1 MSEIDVR
8 LEDVW
13 KQYRMSTRRGA
24 QPFWALQG
32 VTVDVVR
39 GSTTGIIGRNGA
51 GKSTLFKLLAGIT
64 TPTRGRITLRGR
76 LAALIEVASGFHP
89 ELTGRE
95 NVLLSGAILGMTRR
109 DVVAKLASIVD
120 FAGIG
125 AFIDTPVKWY
135 SSGMYV
141 RLGFSVA
148 AHLDPDIML
157 VDEVLA
163 VGDAEFQARCME
175 RVQELRRRG
184 VTMLIVSHDL
194 TAIAQLCDRA
204 ILLEAGRVA
213 ADGLPAAVIADYH
226 RRVTTEEVNGGGFA
240 PIAREGALKVA
251 SLLIDV
257 PGRDG
262 VVPVRPGDPLRVTL
276 RYTATRPLRIAV
288 DVSYYSADGRT
299 LMARAS
305 TAGSV
310 VAVGPP
316 GGGIEFRCPMLPL
329 APGSYHIGAVVR
341 DADSSA
347 VIDWWD
353 GGTTLRVAGDG
364 SGGGPVFMPHE
375 WRLLPAA
382 SPVPAAEASGRPP
395 RGHADRA
402 SGTSGPAA
410 A

>member
-1 MSEIDVR
+1 MSEVDVR

-24 QPFWALQG
+24 QPFWALSG
-32 VTVDVVR
+32 VNLDVMR

-109 DVVAKLASIVD
+109 DVVAKLESIVE

-163 VGDAEFQARCME
+163 VGDAEFQARCLD

-204 ILLEAGRVA
+204 ILLEAGQVA
-213 ADGLPAAVIADYH
+213 ADGLPAAVVADYH
-226 RRVTTEEVNGGGFA
+226 RRVTTEEVNAGGFA

-262 VVPVRPGDPLRVTL
+262 ALSIRPGDPLRVTL
-276 RYTATRPLRIAV
+276 QYTAARPLRIAV
-288 DVSYYSADGRT
+288 ELSYYSSDGRT

-305 TAGSV
+305 TADRAV
-310 VAVGPP
+310 VAGPP
-316 GGGIEFRCPMLPL
+316 GGGVEFNCPMLPL
-329 APGSYHIGAVVR
+329 AAGSYHIGAVVR
-341 DADSSA
+341 DADTSA

-353 GGTTLRVAGDG
+353 GGTTLHVAGDR
-364 SGGGPVFMPHE
+364 SGDGPIFMPHE
-375 WRLLPAA
+375 WRPLPAS
-382 SPVPAAEASGRPP
+382 SPAPAAAASARPARGRVDKAP
-395 RGHADRA
+395 
-402 SGTSGPAA
+402 GTSGPAA